1 MHVMSYT
8 KRAFK
13 GFLIVFVIS
22 IMAAFL
28 GYLIRIVLARNL
40 TVAEYGLFFS
50 VFTLV
55 NFFAIFNGLG
65 MGEAMTKYIPEFQV
79 KKSDEKI
86 ANAIFYLSVMML
98 ASFMIVGLL
107 LLSFSNVLTKYYFK
121 TYLAGHLLLL
131 FFLIMVFS
139 NLRGVLRNI
148 YQGFQKMTGYALIY
162 LLENAFTLL
171 ILLLL
176 FAFKKDIFTAAYAHI
191 AGYVL
196 VLAIFIFLLFKFFPF
211 KYKLYFDKRLFK
223 KLISFGLPVVI
234 IILGGMLI
242 VYVDTLILTYFRS
255 LSEVGIYNVVVP
267 TVMIIQFFASAIAT
281 VSFPMISELWARRK
295 KKFLEQGVK
304 MLLKYSFVILIP
316 AVLIVLFFSR
326 LILSLMFGEQYVP
339 GTLTMQVLAVAII
352 FLSLHSIISPLFAG
366 TGRPKIAMRI
376 IIQGAVLNVL
386 INFIAIPRYGML
398 GAAVTSLLTYAYI
411 FIVSVVKLKQ
421 FIKVELPLMNWVKT
435 LISGGLMI
443 GLIWMLKEVL
453 VLNVYLETAITIIV
467 GGLFY
472 LFLIWAGKLVSV
484 EEIKE
489 SIKIL

>member
-1 MHVMSYT
+1 MSYT
-8 KRAFK
+8 KRAVK
-13 GFLIVFVIS
+13 GFIIVFAIS
-22 IMAAFL
+22 ILAAFI
-28 GYLIRIVLARNL
+28 GYLIRIVLARKL

-55 NFFAIFNGLG
+55 NFFTIFNGLG
-65 MGEAMTKYIPEFQV
+65 MGEAMIKYIPEFLV
-79 KKSDEKI
+79 KKKKEKI
-86 ANAIFYLSVMML
+86 SNAIFYLSIMML
-98 ASFMIVGLL
+98 TSFIVVGILL
-107 LLSFSNVLTKYYFK
+107 LAFSNVLTKYYFK

-162 LLENAFTLL
+162 LIENVSTLL

-196 VLAIFIFLLFKFFPF
+196 ALAIFIFLLFKIFPF
-211 KYKLYFDKRLFK
+211 KDKLYFDKKLFK
-223 KLISFGLPVVI
+223 ELIGFGLPVVI
-234 IILGGMLI
+234 ITLGGMMI
-242 VYVDTLILTYFRS
+242 VYVDILILTYFRS

-281 VSFPMISELWARRK
+281 VSFPMISELWAKRK

-339 GTLTMQVLAVAII
+339 GTLTMQVLSIAII

-366 TGRPKIAMRI
+366 TGKPKIAMQI
-376 IIQGAVLNVL
+376 VIQGAIINVL
-386 INFIAIPRYGML
+386 INLIAIPKYGML

-411 FIVSVVKLKQ
+411 FIASIFKLRK
-421 FIKVELPLMNWVKT
+421 FIRVELPMINWAKT
-435 LISGGLMI
+435 LVSGALMI
-443 GLIWMLKEVL
+443 GLIWILKEAL
-453 VLNVYLETAITIIV
+453 VLNVYLETGITIAL

-472 LFLIWAGKLVSV
+472 LVLVWALKVISIA
-484 EEIKE
+484 EIKE